1 MSELNNSFGLMY
13 FSKILLKSVSMESAS
28 MESAGGKKQITDN
41 ELRFFLQIIFTVGI
55 KISQN
60 YQFEAEKQKDLN
72 RC

>member
-1 MSELNNSFGLMY
+1 
-13 FSKILLKSVSMESAS
+13 MESAS